1 MAISNDVK
9 VTYSEYGANAV
20 IDTVELEL
28 IEDIKLKLSC
38 DMGRKNVSISMADTI
53 SDNTEL
59 EGTMTY
65 EKLSVIIRI
74 LSQIRNQIKG

>member
-1 MAISNDVK
+1 MTNKNDVK
-9 VTYSEYGANAV
+9 VVYSEYGANAV

-28 IEDIKLKLSC
+28 IEDIKLLLSC
-38 DMGRKNVSISMADTI
+38 NMGNKTVSLTMADTI

-59 EGTMTY
+59 EGVMTY
-65 EKLSVIIRI
+65 DKLSVLIRI